1 MLAGMFDLYSSNDA
15 EALLTQLAARIGA
28 RTRAEDL
35 LAPEIVLVPQ
45 FGLRRWLEIRLAERC
60 GIVANV
66 DFYAPA
72 EYAWRLLRAANPQLP
87 ETSLFERNVLHWR
100 IFAQLGELA
109 GERRFAALDA
119 ALGEGDQA
127 TRLRLAGDLAHW
139 FERYLAYRSDLLE
152 RWERGAEKDEWQA
165 ELWRRLTRGSG
176 EAHRARLLADYVQRY
191 GGQQRSF
198 TPPGVP
204 VRISAFACTNVSPDL
219 LRFYGV
225 VAQHCEF
232 DFLMPNPCREYWGDV
247 RSERAR
253 LRDKTASVLD
263 AADNPLL
270 AACGG
275 AGRDFIELLYSYES
289 VQPRFEADSEL
300 SREIQRDSLLHR
312 LQADVLDRLA
322 PALDAR
328 TDADG
333 RSLQFHICHSKLREV
348 QVLHDRLLDLFDSS
362 DVLTPRDVA
371 VMAPDVSAYAPY
383 IEAVF
388 GSVAREDRRYLP
400 YTLSDASPRDAH
412 PLTAFALRL
421 AALPLSRLGLSEVIE
436 LLGVPAVLRKFDLDR
451 AELDRLETWL
461 RDAGVRWGLDENQH
475 AAVGAGCFREFS
487 WAFGIERLLL
497 GYASGEDDVAIAGIA
512 PRADVEGNSA
522 RTLGALLSALDVL
535 QTLLRAQSAAHTP
548 RQWQQIYN
556 AAFDHLLDIDP
567 DDRGAVRALGALRA
581 ALAGLAQD
589 AAAAACDDA
598 LDWRCV
604 RDFLTARLGEPERSH
619 RFFSGGISI
628 CGMLPLR
635 AVPFRV
641 ICLIGMNED
650 AFPRCE
656 RLAALDRMTAD
667 GSRRRGDR
675 ANRDDDRY
683 LFLQLLCATRDVF
696 YLSWI
701 GEEQRDGSARE
712 PSAVVAELL
721 DIVATQYCPDAA
733 TARRALVTKH
743 PLQAFSPRNFR
754 ADDTRLFTYRGEW
767 RAAAGIDREP
777 VPQPF
782 AEAATASPTALN
794 AESETVD
801 LDTLKR
807 FFAAPARVFLR
818 ERLGMWLDPPAD
830 ADEDADHVVPDNLG
844 KYILRETLVE
854 AALSG
859 GTADAATL
867 RARALLPAGRMA
879 GPVLLDAQTQ
889 TAALLAALRDEAEVA
904 GESTGTFMLQFDGGR
919 QLSGTLPAQSEGR
932 AVVWAAGALH
942 GKRLLNGWLD
952 YLALA
957 AHRDD
962 ARLTLFG
969 MAKTGVQAL
978 HYSGLTQQTA
988 RAILAALLR
997 RRDDGLQT
1005 PLLFFPKTSAAYAR
1019 RWRQSEFTQAGQR
1032 HADALSEAR
1041 KAFAGERR
1049 NDEGGSGEADR
1060 EPPFALIARDRDL
1073 FGAASTASRQ
1083 FAELALEIFDP
1094 LLDALHEVAE

>member
-1 MLAGMFDLYSSNDA
+1 MLTGMFDLYSSNDA
-15 EALLTQLAARIGA
+15 EALLTQLAGRIGA
-28 RTRAEDL
+28 GERAEEL
-35 LAPEIVLVPQ
+35 LAPATVPVPT

-60 GIVANV
+60 GIVANI

-87 ETSLFERNVLHWR
+87 EISLFERNVLRWR

-109 GERRFAALDA
+109 RERRFPALDA

-152 RWERGAEKDEWQA
+152 RWERGTEKDEWQA
-165 ELWRRLTRGSG
+165 DLWRRLTRGG
-176 EAHRARLLADYVQRY
+176 VEAHRARLLADYVQRY
-191 GGQQRSF
+191 GGQQRSLA
-198 TPPGVP
+198 PPGIP
-204 VRISAFACTNVSPDL
+204 ARISAFACTNISPDL

-253 LRDKTASVLD
+253 LRDETASVLD

-275 AGRDFIELLYSYES
+275 AGRDFIELLYSYEL

-300 SREIQRDSLLHR
+300 SREIPRDSLLHR

-322 PALDAR
+322 PAHDAR
-328 TDADG
+328 THADG

-362 DVLTPRDVA
+362 DGLTPRDIA
-371 VMAPDVSAYAPY
+371 VMAPDISAYAPY

-388 GSVAREDRRYLP
+388 GGIARDDKRYLP
-400 YTLSDASPRDAH
+400 YTLSDASPRAAH

-451 AELDRLETWL
+451 GELDRLETWL

-475 AAVGAGCFREFS
+475 SAVGAGRYREFS

-497 GYASGEDDVAIAGIA
+497 GYASGEDDATIAGIA

-556 AAFDHLLDIDP
+556 AAFDKLLDIDP
-567 DDRGAVRALGALRA
+567 DDRDAAHALGALRA
-581 ALAGLAQD
+581 ALAGLAED
-589 AAAAACDDA
+589 AAAAGCDEA

-604 RDFLTARLGEPERSH
+604 RDFLSARLDEPERSH

-650 AFPRCE
+650 AFPRRD

-683 LFLQLLCATRDVF
+683 LFLQLLCATREVF

-721 DIVATQYCPDAA
+721 DIVATEYCADELAA
-733 TARRALVTKH
+733 RGALVTKH
-743 PLQAFSPRNFR
+743 PLQAFSPRNFDPR
-754 ADDTRLFTYRGEW
+754 DGRLFTYRGEW
-767 RAAAGIDREP
+767 RAAAGVDREP

-782 AEAATASPTALN
+782 AEAAATRPVAFEE
-794 AESETVD
+794 ESETVD
-801 LDTLKR
+801 LDTLRR

-818 ERLGMWLDPPAD
+818 ERLGMRLDRPAD
-830 ADEDADHVVPDNLG
+830 ADEDADHLDADNLG
-844 KYILRETLVE
+844 KYILRETLAD

-889 TAALLAALRDEAEVA
+889 TAALLAAHRDEGGVA
-904 GESTGTFMLQFDGGR
+904 GDSTETFMLQFDGGR
-919 QLSGTLPAQSEGR
+919 QLSGALPAQSEGR

-952 YLALA
+952 YLVLA
-957 AHRDD
+957 AHRDE
-962 ARLTLFG
+962 ARLTLLG
-969 MAKTGVQAL
+969 IAKTGVETAR
-978 HYSGLTQQTA
+978 YSGLTQRSA
-988 RAILAALLR
+988 RAILGGLLR
-997 RRDDGLQT
+997 HRDDGLAA
-1005 PLLFFPKTSAAYAR
+1005 PLLFFPKASAAYAL
-1019 RWRQSEFTQAGQR
+1019 RWRQSKFTVGAER
-1032 HADALSEAR
+1032 HADALNEAR
-1041 KAFAGERR
+1041 KTFAGERR
-1049 NDEGGSGEADR
+1049 NDDGGTGEADR
-1060 EPPFALIARDRDL
+1060 EPAFALVTRDRDV
-1073 FGAASTASRQ
+1073 FDVASAASRQ

-1094 LLDALHEVAE
+1094 LLDARHEMAE